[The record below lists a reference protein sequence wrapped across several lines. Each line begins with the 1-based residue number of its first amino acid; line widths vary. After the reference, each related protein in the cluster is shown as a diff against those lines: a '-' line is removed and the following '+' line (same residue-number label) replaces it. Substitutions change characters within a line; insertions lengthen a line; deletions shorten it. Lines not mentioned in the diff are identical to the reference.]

1 MRADSIRAQR
11 NTFVVRGLSLH
22 AQLSAVQKRL
32 WEVPA
37 RRCRRAPARVTSKVH
52 NRVRISHATS
62 QLAAIALYPDRLH
75 CDSSLKEYGTYTTY
89 TAPKTTSIRT
99 NTPMGVQASHGTA
112 SLWRHQTQTH
122 RPITHTPVQPT
133 CGMRNATNVSTA
145 TRTMAFQ
152 AHVRLPCARQVGH
165 AAPAACAHCACEQG
179 HPSGECVRT

>member
-112 SLWRHQTQTH
+112 SLWRHQTH
-122 RPITHTPVQPT
+122 KHADRLLIRPYNPHVA
-133 CGMRNATNVSTA
+133 CA
-145 TRTMAFQ
+145 TRHEREHCNKNHGIPSTCAL
-152 AHVRLPCARQVGH
+152 AVRSASWSRRARSMRPLRLR
-165 AAPAACAHCACEQG
+165 ARAPE
-179 HPSGECVRT
+179 R